1 MKRMLLSLSLCLGS
15 LALSTPLRA
24 QQPSL
29 PAGLPQF
36 PLPKDFTPT
45 PPALSVSGS
54 LLKAIREKFECQ
66 KCNGQEPGGRVGA
79 LMVKLGA
86 LGPAALVTSYSPDHC
101 GDTGSCSIWLFYS
114 EGGAVTSYQIDWGAS
129 FTLPTTTPKPV
140 PDIAIRGVT
149 GDRREFVH
157 LFSYLNGHY
166 IATGCDALWDKND
179 MGDVAIS
186 ACK

>member
-1 MKRMLLSLSLCLGS
+1 MKRLPLSLCLCLCS
-15 LALSTPLRA
+15 LAPSAPLHA

-29 PAGLPQF
+29 PPGLPKF

-79 LMVKLGA
+79 VMIKLGA

-114 EGGAVTSYQIDWGAS
+114 EGGAITSYQIDWGAS
-129 FTLPTTTPKPV
+129 FTLPTTTLNPV

-166 IATGCDALWDKND
+166 IVTGCDALWDKND
-179 MGDVAIS
+179 MGDVTIS

>member
-1 MKRMLLSLSLCLGS
+1 MKRLLLSLCLCLCS
-15 LALSTPLRA
+15 LAPSAPLHA

-29 PAGLPQF
+29 PPGLPKF

-54 LLKAIREKFECQ
+54 LLKAIRETFECQ

-79 LMVKLGA
+79 VMIKLGA

-114 EGGAVTSYQIDWGAS
+114 EGGAITSYQIDWGAS
-129 FTLPTTTPKPV
+129 FTLPTTTLNPV

-166 IATGCDALWDKND
+166 IVTGCDALWDKND
-179 MGDVAIS
+179 MGDVTIS